1 MPLYKSIPLC
11 SFDYT
16 RDTLSSA
23 TFKYDTTHG
32 ISKINTKSLQVSNG
46 NIIDK
51 SKVTKLFYKDKP
63 QIVKNTPP
71 KYVYSKIENINKQYS
86 VNLLRDDINILK
98 DALSNKD
105 LGIDIVSTI
114 SKNKTKNVETGLI
127 TKGIIINN
135 SMELISPHLKEV
147 NVKESIYFES
157 PKPEM
162 CKVNSNFLIQ
172 RIDKLALDKD
182 NSIKFSY
189 RIPSKNITKS
199 TTNYLDYM
207 RYFNIFKVDTRY
219 TDRVIQT
226 QIWKEDNHTP
236 IKRVITSTDIYIDD
250 VTLYLSKY
258 GLRNIDVDL
267 SSTDLYKISNRSI
280 IMDESVNN
288 LSRINI
294 NHMGK
299 SFNDKL
305 LNRLALTHISNID
318 SVNYLQPLSIKDI
331 FPIRDSIYLDRLA
344 MTYIFNLDSRYLNRV
359 AITPVYKEKQTYL
372 KRLPLVPIYK
382 QFERGLLNIT
392 VGPIFKELSKYLKD
406 TSISPI
412 YKENSNRYIEVTK
425 RWWWL
430 NEKGPM
436 DHLVVPNK
444 DYDKI
449 MDLLDNP
456 NYEYLRHNYSTIDWG
471 KSWGIDK
478 DIPPYGVSVE
488 IMLDLVNILIMI
500 WHHDIQAWLNC
511 TGKEGIQFVMEL
523 IYDWYSMSTSR
534 VNQSYLRAY
543 RWIRWEAEKVY
554 FLNMDNGLQSL
565 GRLIGNLLEYMKNHH
580 YNVVP
585 LWMNPKA
592 MDTEKWFENPLYK
605 DKLILYKDID
615 KIKGKRHYIIET
627 QNFEKKDLF
636 RR

>member
-16 RDTLSSA
+16 GDTLSSA

-63 QIVKNTPP
+63 QIVKNTSP
-71 KYVYSKIENINKQYS
+71 KYVYSKIENINKEYS

-105 LGIDIVSTI
+105 LGIDIISTI

-127 TKGIIINN
+127 KKGIIINN
-135 SMELISPHLKEV
+135 AMELISPHLKEV

-157 PKPEM
+157 PKPEIF
-162 CKVNSNFLIQ
+162 KVNSNFLIQ
-172 RIDKLALDKD
+172 RIDKLALDKG

-207 RYFNIFKVDTRY
+207 RYFNIFKVDSRY
-219 TDRVIQT
+219 MDRVIQT

-236 IKRVITSTDIYIDD
+236 IKRVINSTDIYIDD
-250 VTLYLSKY
+250 VALYLSKY
-258 GLRNIDVDL
+258 GLKNIDIDL
-267 SSTDLYKISNRSI
+267 SSTDLYKINNRSI

-294 NHMGK
+294 NHMMK

-305 LNRLALTHISNID
+305 LNRLALTHITNID
-318 SVNYLQPLSIKDI
+318 NVNYLQSLSIKDI
-331 FPIRDSIYLDRLA
+331 FPVMDSRYLDRLA
-344 MTYIFNLDSRYLNRV
+344 MTYIFNLDNRYLNRV

-372 KRLPLVPIYK
+372 KRLPLSTIYK
-382 QFERGLLNIT
+382 EFERGLLNIT
-392 VGPIFKELSKYLKD
+392 VAPIYKELSKSLKG

-430 NEKGPM
+430 NEKGPV
-436 DHLVVPNK
+436 DHLIVPNK

-456 NYEYLRHNYSTIDWG
+456 SYEYLRHNYSTIDWG

-478 DIPPYGVSVE
+478 DISPYGVSVE

-554 FLNMDNGLQSL
+554 FLNMDNGLQSI
-565 GRLIGNLLEYMKNHH
+565 GMLIGNLLEYMKNHH
-580 YNVVP
+580 YNVAP

-592 MDTEKWFENPLYK
+592 MDTEKWFKNPLYK

-615 KIKGKRHYIIET
+615 KIKGKRHYVIET